1 MEGLP
6 RRNKLLFTASSL
18 GSEALG
24 QSRGLWFLY
33 AYAPPADSG
42 REALLPLGVVG
53 VVLTAGKLIEAC
65 DDALIGWWSDR
76 TRSRLGR
83 RLPFI
88 LGATPLWALFAF
100 LTFVPPEDSGTA
112 VTAIYLFVTYEL
124 FNLFATLSG
133 GPYEALLPE
142 LAASS
147 RDRVSLVALRVYFGV
162 AGASLGLVGSGLLVD
177 RFGFQTM
184 ALVMALLAFAC
195 RYLGMAGI
203 WKHVD
208 RRQPPADLPLRDAL
222 RTTFSNRA
230 FLLFL
235 PTFVLFQLGLQ
246 LLTGV
251 LPYYVTSVLRK
262 ENEGRWSALLTA
274 VAIGA
279 MVVAVPVFGRLA
291 RRPTKRQAFSWAML
305 GAATAFPLLAV
316 AGFVPGIPPLVQ
328 IVFAILL
335 IGFPLA
341 GVYLF
346 PTALTADI
354 VDDDAG
360 RTGLRREA
368 TFYGAQNFVEKMA
381 GAFAPL
387 LLTALLMLGN
397 SAADPLGIRLVG
409 PVAGVVVLIG
419 YLAFRRFDLPDEVVP
434 GAPGGTTARGAPPPL
449 PANTTV

>member
-1 MEGLP
+1 MAGLP
-6 RRNKLLFTASSL
+6 RRNKLLFTVSSL

-24 QSRGLWFLY
+24 QSRGLWLLY

-53 VVLTAGKLIEAC
+53 VVLTAGKLIEAF

-100 LTFVPPEDSGTA
+100 LTFVPPENSSTA
-112 VTAIYLFVTYEL
+112 TTVIYLFVTYEL
-124 FNLFATLSG
+124 FNLFVTLSG

-147 RDRVSLVALRVYFGV
+147 RDRVTLVALRVYFGV
-162 AGASLGLVGSGLLVD
+162 AGAAIGLVGSGLLVD
-177 RFGFQTM
+177 RFGFRAM
-184 ALVMALLAFAC
+184 ALVMALLAFGC

-208 RRQPPADLPLRDAL
+208 RHQPPADLPLLDAL
-222 RTTFSNRA
+222 RATFSNTA

-251 LPYYVTSVLRK
+251 LPYYVTSVLGK
-262 ENEGRWSALLTA
+262 ENEGVWSAILTA
-274 VAIGA
+274 VVIGA

-291 RRPTKRQAFSWAML
+291 QRTSKRQAFSWAML
-305 GAATAFPLLAV
+305 GAAAAFPLLAF
-316 AGFVPGIPPLVQ
+316 AGFVPGIPVLPQVLLV
-328 IVFAILL
+328 IML

-354 VDDDAG
+354 VDDDAS
-360 RTGLRREA
+360 RTGHRREA
-368 TFYGAQNFVEKMA
+368 TFYGAQNFVEKTA
-381 GAFAPL
+381 GSLAPL
-387 LLTALLMLGN
+387 VLTSLLLLGN
-397 SAADPLGIRLVG
+397 TANDPLGVRIVG
-409 PVAGVVVLIG
+409 PVAGAVVLIG
-419 YLAFRRFDLPDEVVP
+419 YLVFRQFDLPDEVVP
-434 GAPGGTTARGAPPPL
+434 IAPLGTAGGVVPPPL
-449 PANTTV
+449 PSETSV